1 MFRLLKIFTVVL
13 SLTILALTTFANSAL
28 DKTRRFVLS
37 VGVYQANS
45 ENVSY
50 SYNPTGNESET
61 LLPIAVANIKIGC
74 EVAKNFEIGGYVAY
88 SNMGHRVPLVKNTD
102 GMYVLIDSEGVIRI
116 SSNTNNFLLSS
127 NTFFYGLTAKY
138 NLLPVLT
145 GKDNLR
151 FSLNATSKAGFVS
164 AKWEEL
170 EGVDWIK
177 NWNGPFAEFGVGLD
191 TGYRITKRLG
201 VNLGYSVGKF
211 YNNANSRLYLGVG
224 FKF

>member
-1 MFRLLKIFTVVL
+1 MYINSRLIIVLL
-13 SLTILALTTFANSAL
+13 SLTLSTAITFANVA
-28 DKTRRFVLS
+28 DTTRRITVRL
-37 VGVYQANS
+37 GVYQVIS
-45 ENVSY
+45 EEVSY
-50 SYNPTGNESET
+50 NYSSSGNETET
-61 LLPIAVANIKIGC
+61 PLPIAVANIKIGC

-88 SNMGHRVPLVKNTD
+88 SNMGHRVPLVKNSD

-127 NTFFYGLTAKY
+127 NTLFYGLTAKY

-177 NWNGPFAEFGVGLD
+177 NWNDPFTEFGVGLGA
-191 TGYRITKRLG
+191 GYSITKRLG
-201 VNLGYSVGKF
+201 VNLSYSVGKF